1 MLNYQVNLGQNFI
14 NYLITGNNIIMI
26 EKIKNFM
33 FKPIK
38 VSYKDRSDYTPIENF
53 ILNPIILALLVFL
66 VTYQAFSLN
75 DDVKPSASDTAL
87 SNAMIYFEKGDFDNA
102 VLQLESVVDNFS
114 GSKAA
119 HQAKFYLGRTAFING
134 NNDKALVYL
143 SESVSKMRYDNL
155 KKEGYIMLAELEND
169 TKMFDKA
176 MKFTDSDNEIK
187 YISILKAKKLAQ
199 NGDLIQSM
207 KLLESLDADNPAY
220 NQLFEEVYGFVLSI
234 N

>member
-14 NYLITGNNIIMI
+14 NYLITGNDIIMI

-33 FKPIK
+33 LKPIK

-176 MKFTDSDNEIK
+176 MKFTESDNEIK

-220 NQLFEEVYGFVLSI
+220 NQFFEEVYGFVLSI

>member
-1 MLNYQVNLGQNFI
+1 
-14 NYLITGNNIIMI
+14 MI

-33 FKPIK
+33 LRPIN

-199 NGDLIQSM
+199 NGDLIQSI

>member
-1 MLNYQVNLGQNFI
+1 
-14 NYLITGNNIIMI
+14 MI

>member
-1 MLNYQVNLGQNFI
+1 
-14 NYLITGNNIIMI
+14 MI

-33 FKPIK
+33 LKPIK
-38 VSYKDRSDYTPIENF
+38 VSYKDISDYTPIENF

-102 VLQLESVVDNFS
+102 VLQLESVVANFS
-114 GSKAA
+114 GSRAA

-134 NNDKALVYL
+134 NYDKALVYL
-143 SESVSKMRYDNL
+143 SESVSKMSYDNL

-199 NGDLIQSM
+199 NGDVIQSM
-207 KLLESLDADNPAY
+207 KLLESIDADNPAY

>member
-33 FKPIK
+33 LKPIK
-38 VSYKDRSDYTPIENF
+38 VSYKEISDYTPIENF

-75 DDVKPSASDTAL
+75 DDVKPTASDTAL

-199 NGDLIQSM
+199 NGDLIQSI

>member
-1 MLNYQVNLGQNFI
+1 ML
-14 NYLITGNNIIMI
+14 
-26 EKIKNFM
+26 
-33 FKPIK
+33 KPIK
-38 VSYKDRSDYTPIENF
+38 VSYKDISDYTPIENF

-75 DDVKPSASDTAL
+75 DDVKPTASDTAL

-199 NGDLIQSM
+199 NGDLIQSI

>member
-1 MLNYQVNLGQNFI
+1 
-14 NYLITGNNIIMI
+14 MI
-26 EKIKNFM
+26 EKIINFM
-33 FKPIK
+33 LKPIM

>member
-1 MLNYQVNLGQNFI
+1 
-14 NYLITGNNIIMI
+14 MI

-33 FKPIK
+33 LKPIK
-38 VSYKDRSDYTPIENF
+38 VSYKEISDYTPIENF

-199 NGDLIQSM
+199 NGDVIQSM
-207 KLLESLDADNPAY
+207 KLLESIDADNPAY